1 MPRYL
6 AIPEFE
12 EDLPRGAGLYGC
24 RLEGAGLPLS
34 VERAAGAL
42 AQDEA
47 GEDPA
52 DIEERLAPVPEESLA
67 PSPHRHGERPEVAG
81 HEQLESFKDRCL
93 AAVVGA
99 HKNRRLWIQV
109 QPDLAQTSE
118 LAQLD
123 VPERDASGR
132 ASRQH
137 CCWRC
142 CRSCSWL

>member
-1 MPRYL
+1 VPRYL

-99 HKNRRLWIQV
+99 DEEVYAAQV
-109 QPDLAQTSE
+109 VEREPGEAAEAD
-118 LAQLD
+118 D
-123 VPERDASGR
+123 VGAPEHAD
-132 ASRQH
+132 
-137 CCWRC
+137 
-142 CRSCSWL
+142 